1 MTYWQPS
8 ESITVDVTSGL
19 ESAANL
25 LRQPAHSTRVC
36 QKIECQSRKH
46 GSSSLG
52 ARNHQEIRVSV
63 HLRSRHLASRLVLED
78 KAEDVRPIGF
88 HLESLIH
95 SIGGKLDRGFCH
107 LVDGSRDQALDYAP
121 EQREVLEGSGDAGVE
136 DLVEDPL
143 QPGVVVLGF

>member
-8 ESITVDVTSGL
+8 ESIAVDVTSGL
-19 ESAANL
+19 ERSADL
-25 LRQPAHSTRVC
+25 LRQPAHRARVR
-36 QKIECQSRKH
+36 QETERQSRKH

-52 ARNHQEIRVSV
+52 ARNHQKICVSM
-63 HLRSRHLASRLVLED
+63 HLRSRHLASRFVLED
-78 KAEDVRPIGF
+78 EAEDVRPIGCHF
-88 HLESLIH
+88 ESLIH